1 MSNNEKLLT
10 KSDDSTLI
18 VECHHCEEEN
28 TINLSQTIKC
38 KNCKKPING
47 SMVKYKSN
55 GIVVLGSLMAGLTA
69 GVALE
74 DKELVSSEILYVSGT
89 AVATYAVI
97 ARSKLETEYKMMK
110 KCIDK
115 FGSTDEV
122 RDNCF
127 CVVKKLSSFMTK
139 ALSKDKEWVENELEK
154 KYEKCSS
161 KED

>member
-10 KSDDSTLI
+10 KKDDSTLI
-18 VECHHCEEEN
+18 LECHHCEEEN
-28 TINLSQTIKC
+28 TINLSQTVKC
-38 KNCKKPING
+38 KNCKKPITGYN
-47 SMVKYKSN
+47 VKYKSN
-55 GIVVLGSLMAGLTA
+55 GIVILGSLMAGLSA
-69 GVALE
+69 GAALE
-74 DKELVSSEILYVSGT
+74 DKELVSSELLYISGT
-89 AVATYAVI
+89 AVATYAII
-97 ARSKLETEYKMMK
+97 ARTKLETEYKMMK

-127 CVVKKLSSFMTK
+127 CVVRKLSSFMTK
-139 ALSKDKEWVENELEK
+139 ALSKDKAWVEDELNK